1 MNGHEKGSVNIVH
14 LGAALAITLG
24 FFFVELVGSFLT
36 NSLALQTDAWHML
49 NDAFAL
55 AFSIVAA
62 WIAQKPETSRKTFG
76 YYRAEILA
84 AFLQGIMLWG
94 VVFYMFYEAV
104 GRFQQ
109 PSAVISSEM
118 LVIAVFGLLANGSS
132 ALILSRSKV
141 ESLNVKGATLHVISD
156 GISSVGVII
165 AGAIMFYT
173 GWYQIDALISLLI
186 GILILYSSGKIVR
199 ESVNVLLEGVPSHMN
214 LDDIEK
220 RIMEVRGVKGV
231 HDLHVWCISPSK
243 MCIMSC
249 HIVVEKGADR
259 KSVTWTLIHALKE
272 EFGIDHTTIQLEDEG
287 YPKAPGE
294 HP

>member
-1 MNGHEKGSVNIVH
+1 
-14 LGAALAITLG
+14 
-24 FFFVELVGSFLT
+24 
-36 NSLALQTDAWHML
+36 
-49 NDAFAL
+49 
-55 AFSIVAA
+55 
-62 WIAQKPETSRKTFG
+62 
-76 YYRAEILA
+76 
-84 AFLQGIMLWG
+84 
-94 VVFYMFYEAV
+94 
-104 GRFQQ
+104 
-109 PSAVISSEM
+109 
-118 LVIAVFGLLANGSS
+118 
-132 ALILSRSKV
+132 LILSRSKV

>member
-1 MNGHEKGSVNIVH
+1 
-14 LGAALAITLG
+14 
-24 FFFVELVGSFLT
+24 
-36 NSLALQTDAWHML
+36 
-49 NDAFAL
+49 
-55 AFSIVAA
+55 
-62 WIAQKPETSRKTFG
+62 
-76 YYRAEILA
+76 
-84 AFLQGIMLWG
+84 
-94 VVFYMFYEAV
+94 
-104 GRFQQ
+104 
-109 PSAVISSEM
+109 
-118 LVIAVFGLLANGSS
+118 
-132 ALILSRSKV
+132 LILSRSKV

-272 EFGIDHTTIQLEDEG
+272 EFGIDHTTIQLEDDG